1 MKDRFVVK
9 IHHFV
14 NETNMARNIKAYSV
28 CMGKIRNPMS
38 FSHNCKLKIPCK
50 RFFCLNFS
58 DVAGFLAGLVKRAI
72 AFLISHTCTFFFAAV
87 FDRIFQ
93 TKEAKLQSVIIPFL
107 DRKSVV

>member
-1 MKDRFVVK
+1 
-9 IHHFV
+9 
-14 NETNMARNIKAYSV
+14 
-28 CMGKIRNPMS
+28 MS

-107 DRKSVV
+107 AQLVPTQLKSKVFNLLSSVYNS